1 MILSFPD
8 ENAVK
13 AVMNRCTTARTACEL
28 WAHSKS
34 LDQFHY
40 QLQNIKKDLIEPLTS
55 PKKSFKIEVETFNKT
70 ISLAEKVEKIE
81 VSR

>member
-1 MILSFPD
+1 
-8 ENAVK
+8 
-13 AVMNRCTTARTACEL
+13 MN
-28 WAHSKS
+28 S
-34 LDQFHY
+34 QFHY